1 MTSSINEACS
11 CGALFDVTYEHL
23 TAVQLA
29 AQQWREAHLH
39 TPTLAQMNELLD
51 EIERLQRW
59 KREARQVL
67 RGLDELAKVADVP
80 LGHSIIKGAIDCI
93 EELRKKIDNLQ
104 PTKEEA

>member
-1 MTSSINEACS
+1 MTASINEACS

-59 KREARQVL
+59 KREAKQVF
-67 RGLDELAKVADVP
+67 RGLDELAKVADAP
-80 LGHSIIKGAIDCI
+80 LGHSIIEAAIDRI
-93 EELRKKIDNLQ
+93 TDLRKEIDNLQ
-104 PTKEEA
+104 STKEEA

>member
-11 CGALFDVTYEHL
+11 CGALFDVASEHL

-39 TPTLAQMNELLD
+39 TPTLAQMNELID

-59 KREARQVL
+59 KREAKQVF
-67 RGLDELAKVADVP
+67 RGLGDLVEVADVP

-93 EELRKKIDNLQ
+93 EELRKEIDSLQ